1 MAEQSVQVE
10 RAPYAGSVDA
20 TRPRR
25 VKITVRL
32 SPERLERARK
42 AVRKGYAPSIS
53 AWVEEAVRRHD
64 SSYGWAESWEEAFA
78 EWVREYGPFT
88 DEELACARREVFG
101 P

>member
-1 MAEQSVQVE
+1 MKAS
-10 RAPYAGSVDA
+10 
-20 TRPRR
+20 RPRR

-42 AVRKGYAPSIS
+42 AVRWGYARSIS
-53 AWVEEAVRRHD
+53 AWVEEDAVRRHD
-64 SSYGWAESWEEAFA
+64 SNYGWAESQEEAFA

-88 DEELACARREVFG
+88 EEELAWARREAFD